1 MKIKISTKFI
11 FAALFLGMLGAL
23 TGCGEGNPLARQR
36 VFGEI
41 KLNGTPLAKGTIA
54 FSPADKGVTSSGAT
68 IEAGQFEIPAEKG
81 LPPGEYYVRISS
93 SDDNAQTVELP
104 GESNE
109 VAAELIPAEYNSQ
122 STQKFT
128 VTAGSENKFDLDISA
143 P

>member
-1 MKIKISTKFI
+1 
-11 FAALFLGMLGAL
+11 
-23 TGCGEGNPLARQR
+23 
-36 VFGEI
+36 
-41 KLNGTPLAKGTIA
+41 
-54 FSPADKGVTSSGAT
+54 
-68 IEAGQFEIPAEKG
+68 
-81 LPPGEYYVRISS
+81 
-93 SDDNAQTVELP
+93 LP